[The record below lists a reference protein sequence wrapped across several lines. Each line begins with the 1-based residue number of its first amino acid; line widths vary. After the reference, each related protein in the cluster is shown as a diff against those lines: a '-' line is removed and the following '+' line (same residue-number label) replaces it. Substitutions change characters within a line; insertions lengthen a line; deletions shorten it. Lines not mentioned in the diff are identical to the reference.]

1 MKTQRLIA
9 IKKIIQQYKIASQ
22 EELLEKLKNIGLEYT
37 QATLSR
43 DLKTL
48 RIIKFPDDDGTYIYA
63 LRDVLAT
70 DKKTK
75 VKAAIALNGFISIAF
90 SNNLGVIKT
99 LSGHAAVVS
108 STIDAAKIY
117 EIIGTVAGDD
127 TIILV
132 PRDGVTKP
140 DLMNALKVHF
150 PELADKL

>member
-70 DKKTK
+70 DKKAK
-75 VKAAIALNGFISIAF
+75 VKTAIALNGFISIAF
-90 SNNLGVIKT
+90 SKQFRSNKNFIWGMLLLFPLPLMQQKFMK
-99 LSGHAAVVS
+99 L
-108 STIDAAKIY
+108 
-117 EIIGTVAGDD
+117 
-127 TIILV
+127 LV
-132 PRDGVTKP
+132 LWQAMIP
-140 DLMNALKVHF
+140 LFLF
-150 PELADKL
+150 PEMVLRSQI